1 VSESISWH
9 HFLVFFLFTI
19 WFMGGASFLMGRAL
33 AKTWRSG
40 WWVCV
45 YSCALGA
52 VDRFFVYALFQGELL
67 SLSFYVVDTSVI
79 SIIGLLAYRL
89 NFVSILVRQ
98 YPWIYER
105 TTWLTYRH
113 LVDKTADAK
122 SVPVVSTE
130 QKRA

>member
-1 VSESISWH
+1 VTESILLH

-67 SLSFYVVDTSVI
+67 SLFFYVVDTSVI
-79 SIIGLLAYRL
+79 LMIGLLAYRL
-89 NFVSILVRQ
+89 NLVSVIVCQ
-98 YPWIYER
+98 YPWVYER
-105 TTWLTYRH
+105 TSWLTYKR
-113 LVDKTADAK
+113 LADLTDDQKLKPA
-122 SVPVVSTE
+122 VSTE
-130 QKRA
+130 QKR